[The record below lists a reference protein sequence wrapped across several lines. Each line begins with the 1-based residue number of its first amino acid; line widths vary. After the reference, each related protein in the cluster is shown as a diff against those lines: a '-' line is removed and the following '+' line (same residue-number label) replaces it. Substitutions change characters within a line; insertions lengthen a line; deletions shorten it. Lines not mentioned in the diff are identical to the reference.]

1 MDISIVII
9 THNNL
14 RLLLPCLD
22 SLKASF
28 TDSKFS
34 YEVIVVQNAC
44 SDETE
49 QILKNKYPWVKTFIN
64 PLNEGFSRANNH
76 GIKMTTGDYVVLLND
91 DTLVMPEVFQ
101 KMARFFET
109 NPKIG
114 AVGPKLLN
122 PDMSLQTAGAK
133 HNKLLYTGTKPVK
146 RSFLGFAAIMF
157 RRSMM
162 NEIGLLDENYF
173 FYNEELDYLTRVR
186 RAGFECWYLPE
197 AEIVH
202 FGGQTTKAKRLDFE
216 LEGIQGT
223 FYFLG
228 KFYPELYPAYRVLY
242 GAFAILVF
250 LFSPVLILRQ
260 RGWEERKKYLDFYH
274 RMLLLALG
282 WSRKKYVP
290 RQFF

>member
-28 TDSKFS
+28 VSSALKW
-34 YEVIVVQNAC
+34 EVVLVENAC

-49 QILKNKYPWVKTFIN
+49 QIVKNKYPWVRTFVN

-76 GIKMTTGDYVVLLND
+76 GIKMTSGNYVALLND
-91 DTLVMPEVFQ
+91 DTLVMPEVFE

-109 NPKIG
+109 SPKIG

-146 RSFLGFAAIMF
+146 RSF
-157 RRSMM
+157 
-162 NEIGLLDENYF
+162 
-173 FYNEELDYLTRVR
+173 
-186 RAGFECWYLPE
+186 
-197 AEIVH
+197 
-202 FGGQTTKAKRLDFE
+202 
-216 LEGIQGT
+216 
-223 FYFLG
+223 
-228 KFYPELYPAYRVLY
+228 
-242 GAFAILVF
+242 
-250 LFSPVLILRQ
+250 
-260 RGWEERKKYLDFYH
+260 
-274 RMLLLALG
+274 
-282 WSRKKYVP
+282 
-290 RQFF
+290 